1 MSGQNYAL
9 GNVVQESL
17 LSVQIYQVI
26 WLAWLNEAKPE
37 HLLENN
43 NHICKNV
50 FASLLSVFNIIS
62 LSRHEQVCLMRLEI
76 LLPSSSRIVITLK
89 LSDDGRSISRKV
101 ISLNVLV
108 HDLIN
113 LVHYNSAD
121 IFKKSIIDSFMDR
134 PSSGKFACL

>member
-9 GNVVQESL
+9 GNVIQESL

-101 ISLNVLV
+101 IHETCLL
-108 HDLIN
+108 N
-113 LVHYNSAD
+113 LVHYNSVD
-121 IFKKSIIDSFMDR
+121 IFKKSIIDSYMNR